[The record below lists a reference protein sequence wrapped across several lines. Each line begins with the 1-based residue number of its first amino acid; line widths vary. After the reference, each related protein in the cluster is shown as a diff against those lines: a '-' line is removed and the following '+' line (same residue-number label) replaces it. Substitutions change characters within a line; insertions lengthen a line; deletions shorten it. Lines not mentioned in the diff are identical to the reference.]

1 VIVTRVAVRHPKEFC
16 TLVVNEWFASIR
28 YVLVVLFRVRRIARP
43 FEPRSLTEWTKPCD
57 GVQDDQALALATGS
71 VDIAILFD
79 PGRVWSMSLMDI
91 ALNDGAT
98 INSSTQQMIR
108 IDEQTEAKSIDG
120 TRCTPRQNTR

>member
-1 VIVTRVAVRHPKEFC
+1 
-16 TLVVNEWFASIR
+16 
-28 YVLVVLFRVRRIARP
+28 VRRIARP